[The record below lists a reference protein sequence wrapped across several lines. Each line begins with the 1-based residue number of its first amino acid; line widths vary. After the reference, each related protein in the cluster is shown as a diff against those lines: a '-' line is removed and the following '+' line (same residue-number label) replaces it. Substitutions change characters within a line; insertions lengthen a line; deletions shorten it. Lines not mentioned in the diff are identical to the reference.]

1 MFFAACLTTEYS
13 EIEQMKKILIA
24 LGCLA
29 TALSTFSQNPLI
41 QTMLNEVEIDS
52 LLFNANAIS
61 GETGV
66 VVQGVTDT
74 IKSRHKTKPGNEL
87 AFRYLRQRFEDYGLQ
102 TDSLIFSA
110 TGKNILAIQPGM
122 VYPNQYLIFCAHYDC
137 MPNVNVAPAAD
148 DDGSGVA
155 TVLEAARIL
164 SQYQFEYTIVYAIW
178 DEEEQGLAGSAAYAT
193 LADNQNDS
201 LIGVLNMDAIAWDSD
216 SNNVAMI
223 HTGST
228 ANSLQLA
235 MMIDDVNNDYSIGLD
250 LNLINPGATYSD
262 HASFWNHGFGAVLI
276 IEDWQF
282 DANPHYHTVTDKVQ
296 YFNTPYFHRMAKLS
310 IGSTATLAVPY
321 TLSTNEKEAFENL
334 VIFPNPGGSWFFVA
348 LNETTNDPV
357 QIKVHSSDGK
367 LMFTQN
373 YSAQNNM
380 RISSESW
387 EKGLYFIS
395 IENTI
400 GTRVVKWI
408 KY

>member
-1 MFFAACLTTEYS
+1 MKPALLFLFFCISVQYANA
-13 EIEQMKKILIA
+13 
-24 LGCLA
+24 
-29 TALSTFSQNPLI
+29 QNPII
-41 QTMLNEVEIDS
+41 QTILSEVELDS
-52 LLFNANAIS
+52 LLQNANAIS

-66 VVQGVTDT
+66 VVNGITDT

-87 AFRYLRQRFEDYGLQ
+87 AFRYLRQRFEQYGLQ

-122 VYPNQYLIFCAHYDC
+122 VYPNQYLILCAHYDC

-193 LADNQNDS
+193 QADNQNDS

-223 HTGST
+223 HTGAT

-235 MMIDDVNNDYSIGLD
+235 MMIDDVNIDYTIGLD

-282 DANPHYHTVTDKVQ
+282 DANPHYHTITDKVQ
-296 YFNTPYFHRMAKLS
+296 YFNAAYFHRMAKLS

-321 TLSTNEKEAFENL
+321 TLNTNENEAFENL
-334 VIFPNPGGSWFFVA
+334 VLFPNPGGSWFIVE
-348 LNETTNDPV
+348 LNETSFDPV
-357 QIKVHSSDGK
+357 EIQVHSSDGK
-367 LMFTQN
+367 LVFAQN
-373 YSAQNNM
+373 YSSQNNM
-380 RISSESW
+380 RIHSGTW
-387 EKGLYFIS
+387 EKGLYFI
-395 IENTI
+395 TI
-400 GTRVVKWI
+400 QSTNGTRVVKWI
-408 KY
+408 KS